1 MKRAALILSIFIF
14 AFSCDNNSKG
24 SKPETDAQPPKDT
37 VNMPA
42 KDTIKWEELV
52 SGRECSVEK
61 PANLFIISN
70 TQLDSLWSAAFKGE
84 ERPDKPVVD
93 FSKSSVVALFTGT
106 VKSGGHSI
114 AVTSVQMNN
123 GVIEITGEHKI
134 PGKSCMS
141 TTAVEFPYY
150 LALTD
155 RPLKGT
161 PSFSIKTKEYEC
173 E

>member
-1 MKRAALILSIFIF
+1 MKRAAFILSILIF

-24 SKPETDAQPPKDT
+24 SKTETDTKPSTDT
-37 VNMPA
+37 VNMPTT
-42 KDTIKWEELV
+42 DTIKWQELV
-52 SGRECSVEK
+52 SGRDCSVEK
-61 PANLFIISN
+61 PANLFITSN
-70 TQLDSLWSAAFKGE
+70 SQLDSLWSAAFKGE

-93 FSKSSVVALFTGT
+93 FSKNSVVALFTGT

-134 PGKSCMS
+134 PGKTCIA
-141 TTAVEFPYY
+141 TTAIEFPYY

-155 RPLKGT
+155 QAVKGT
-161 PSFSIKTKEYEC
+161 TSFSIKTKEYEC

>member
-1 MKRAALILSIFIF
+1 MKRATFILSIFIF
-14 AFSCDNNSKG
+14 SFSCDNDNKG
-24 SKPETDAQPPKDT
+24 SKTDTDTKPPKDT

-42 KDTIKWEELV
+42 INTIKWQELI

-61 PANLFIISN
+61 PANLFITSN
-70 TQLDSLWSAAFKGE
+70 SQLDSLWSAAFKGE

-93 FSKSSVVALFTGT
+93 FSKHSVVALFTGT

-114 AVTSVQMNN
+114 AVTSIQMNN
-123 GVIEITGEHKI
+123 AAIEITGEHKI
-134 PGKSCMS
+134 PGKSCIT
-141 TTAVEFPYY
+141 TTAIEFPYY

-155 RPLKGT
+155 QALKGT
-161 PSFSIKTKEYEC
+161 TSFSIKTKEYEC